1 LKKKVEK
8 EHKKSNLEEGEEN
21 ITFQKKRDWVSWV
34 VFLFTLSI
42 VLISLTSVVFPAL
55 IASNNSLLQQLR
67 GFGLIIDEA
76 DPFETGIW
84 TGPLFVVNIVV
95 FGIAFLYF
103 KKKLPSQIKRPI
115 EFIFNFE
122 VSKKVAFITIVTLL
136 AIYVIASAGELAIEE
151 EWEDYAGVKQRL
163 ESWSIDQVTQRFET
177 HLRYFFLWSS
187 FQLFGAYTITPFLA
201 SIALLITTYF
211 ITKEITKK
219 RFAGLVALVLVLQSN
234 TFLTYDTTVS
244 YTNFWILFFLLSL
257 YMVYKFWP
265 ISPLFYLLS
274 IPLKP
279 LTAIFIPMLLFF
291 IYRSSISRNRKIVLI
306 IACSAIFLGGAVTVL
321 ALDIKIAPGPGPEGG
336 FNSDT
341 FWLGFTSFSYQLRFD
356 GLVLLF
362 MLPLIVGLLIAS
374 QHRVKHAD
382 SVLVLIGWTLLTAP
396 LLTGFTDLTNQP
408 YRFVPLIVFFS
419 MGVGILLPK
428 KKI

>member
-1 LKKKVEK
+1 MKKIQ
-8 EHKKSNLEEGEEN
+8 SY
-21 ITFQKKRDWVSWV
+21 VSSA
-34 VFLFTLSI
+34 VFLFTLAV
-42 VLISLTSVVFPAL
+42 VLISLTSLVFPSL
-55 IASNNSLLQQLR
+55 VASNNSILQELR
-67 GFGLIIDEA
+67 GFGLIIDIAE
-76 DPFETGIW
+76 PFEVGIW
-84 TGPLFVVNIVV
+84 TYSLIISNVVV
-95 FGIAFLYF
+95 FGIAIIYF
-103 KKKLPSQIKRPI
+103 KKKLPVPIKRGF
-115 EFIFNFE
+115 EFIWNFE
-122 VSKKVAFITIVTLL
+122 VSKKVAIITIVVLL
-136 AIYVIASAGELAIEE
+136 AIYVAFSVEELGVEE
-151 EWEDYAGVKQRL
+151 EWEDYAGVKNRL
-163 ESWSIDQVTQRFET
+163 QSWSIDQVPNQFET
-177 HLRYFFLWSS
+177 HLRYFLLWSS
-187 FQLFGAYTITPFLA
+187 MELFGAYTIIPFLG

-211 ITKEITKK
+211 ITKEITQK
-219 RFAGLVALVLVLQSN
+219 RFAGIVAFVIVLQSN

-257 YMVYKFWP
+257 YMIYKFWP
-265 ISPLFYLLS
+265 LSPLFFLMS
-274 IPLKP
+274 IPSKP

-291 IYRSSISRNRKIVLI
+291 IYRSSISRKRKIVLI
-306 IACSAIFLGGAVTVL
+306 IACSAIFLGGATAVL

-428 KKI
+428 KKIEN